1 MLVNGPQM
9 CWKRA
14 VPCPAGLLI
23 TYTVMFGDVLVGK
36 APDYNGALTNLTGK
50 HSGGGVV
57 PGQALCGESRST
69 CVLPTALLLLMK
81 KPGVL
86 AWQSPA
92 LH

>member
-50 HSGGGVV
+50 HSGEEWFLDRRFVV
-57 PGQALCGESRST
+57 SHAAPASFP
-69 CVLPTALLLLMK
+69 LP
-81 KPGVL
+81 
-86 AWQSPA
+86 SCC
-92 LH
+92 